1 MSSPFKN
8 VVGANWNPALQL
20 VDNSGSRTCC
30 SVLNQVRM
38 PVSTAALPP
47 PLRERS
53 AGSASQP
60 NPAFCNFFP
69 PEPVGAKPAVQ
80 RILIGELFWNCAAP
94 GALLKPQPFHA
105 TFEIG
110 ENSPKFGA
118 RKDVP
123 QEPRSMNPAS
133 SDNNQLNAAF
143 GLLVPPTSLYWS

>member
-1 MSSPFKN
+1 
-8 VVGANWNPALQL
+8 VGANWKPALQL

-47 PLRERS
+47 PLSES
-53 AGSASQP
+53 PAGSAPQA
-60 NPAFCNFFP
+60 NPAFCNFLP
-69 PEPVGAKPAVQ
+69 PEPAGALPAVQ
-80 RILIGELFWNCAAP
+80 RTLICELVWNCAAP
-94 GALLKPQPFHA
+94 GALLNPQPFHA

-123 QEPRSMNPAS
+123 QEPRSMKPAS
-133 SDNNQLNAAF
+133 SDKSQLNAAF
-143 GLLVPPTSLYWS
+143 